1 MSYTLHLLKKM
12 LIERGITN
20 VLIVDSERNIDVGTE
35 GHVDWDKLKGM
46 QTDSVVF
53 DDLLCKPVAHAVKH
67 KQTVKPLYTQL
78 LGRWGK

>member
-20 VLIVDSERNIDVGTE
+20 VLIVGSERSTNVGTE

-46 QTDSVVF
+46 EADSVVF
-53 DDLLCKPVAHAVKH
+53 DDLLCEPLTHNVK
-67 KQTVKPLYTQL
+67 TKPLYTQL

>member
-20 VLIVDSERNIDVGTE
+20 VGTE

-46 QTDSVVF
+46 EADSVVF
-53 DDLLCKPVAHAVKH
+53 DDLLCEPLTHNVK
-67 KQTVKPLYTQL
+67 TKPLYTQL